1 MKVVI
6 SLVVTIPTVEQWVC
20 GFWFLESSQG
30 LCGFIPSIKCHI
42 RGVKNPEHTQVLRG
56 KTELSFMFYR
66 TRKLLH
72 KILAQ
77 NSNEKLNLY
86 HEGI

>member
-1 MKVVI
+1 MD
-6 SLVVTIPTVEQWVC
+6 S
-20 GFWFLESSQG
+20 GFWSPDQG
-30 LCGFIPSIKCHI
+30 LCGFLPLIKYHI
-42 RGVKNPEHTQVLRG
+42 GGVKNPEHTQVLRG
-56 KTELSFMFYR
+56 KTELSLMFYR
-66 TRKLLH
+66 TREPVH

>member
-1 MKVVI
+1 MKLVI

-56 KTELSFMFYR
+56 KTDMCLMFSDPVSQDTKFR
-66 TRKLLH
+66 PRM
-72 KILAQ
+72 Q
-77 NSNEKLNLY
+77 MRN
-86 HEGI
+86 